1 MWVQYEPG
9 LVAVAVNV
17 SLTELAVAHAVAP
30 AANAHGETPELRRA
44 AEQHR
49 DYVLAHFVLRADQRL
64 LTGRAITLTAPAT
77 FGQPDATF
85 YQYNLLYILPE
96 PRPAKLEISHQM
108 LREGDYAAGTPWDIT
123 YVVRSMRSESP
134 DVSLFLLSR
143 DRPHSIDTGWS
154 EPVRAIAGPTDG
166 GSLFAA
172 YLQQGCRH
180 ILTGYDHLLFVT
192 ALVIAAAGFWD
203 ILKLV
208 TAFSVAHTLTL
219 TLGTLGLFRL
229 PAFVVEPTIALSIII
244 VALQNFFRPQQGGA
258 RVRLATAFGFGLVHG
273 LGFAGGLIDA
283 MRGMPLSS
291 AWRALAAFS
300 LGVEIGHQMVVI
312 PLVGIFALRRR
323 KAFDFPSPSQL
334 RSGSAAI
341 ACAGAYFLLVAMRRQ
356 YFGP

>member
-1 MWVQYEPG
+1 MKRVHFSLGLMLAGVASVLRAHPNLQDAMWVQYEPG

-49 DYVLAHFVLRADQRL
+49 DYLLAHLVLRADQRL

-166 GSLFAA
+166 GS
-172 YLQQGCRH
+172 
-180 ILTGYDHLLFVT
+180 
-192 ALVIAAAGFWD
+192 
-203 ILKLV
+203 
-208 TAFSVAHTLTL
+208 S
-219 TLGTLGLFRL
+219 
-229 PAFVVEPTIALSIII
+229 
-244 VALQNFFRPQQGGA
+244 
-258 RVRLATAFGFGLVHG
+258 RV
-273 LGFAGGLIDA
+273 
-283 MRGMPLSS
+283 
-291 AWRALAAFS
+291 
-300 LGVEIGHQMVVI
+300 
-312 PLVGIFALRRR
+312 
-323 KAFDFPSPSQL
+323 
-334 RSGSAAI
+334 AAI
-341 ACAGAYFLLVAMRRQ
+341 SSRVTTTCCS
-356 YFGP
+356 